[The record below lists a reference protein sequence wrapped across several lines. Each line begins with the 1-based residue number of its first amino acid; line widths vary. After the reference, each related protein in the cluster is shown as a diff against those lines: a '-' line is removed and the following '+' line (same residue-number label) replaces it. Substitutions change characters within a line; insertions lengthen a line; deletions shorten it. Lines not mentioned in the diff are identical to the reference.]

1 MDRRHFLRYSVAGL
15 SLPALVACGTDSTNT
30 TNSSSNSL
38 VSNSAQTSGTNILST
53 GNAADLIDV
62 KNPFPF
68 GVASGDPTSK
78 SIILWSAVVPKNS
91 SVEAIP
97 LLLEYVISPTELIDE
112 AQWVSLFTPNTTQ
125 TLGTFVAMRS
135 RDYTIKVDLGNEELY
150 KGVQFNQGKIAPLAP
165 NQFVYFRFVAGEFKS
180 RIGRSKTLP
189 AGKVNSCKYAVTS
202 CSNLPAGY
210 FSVYEMIRKEQLD
223 FVVHL
228 GDYLYEYGS
237 GQYGDGEALTRKGIA
252 RVPNPPKE
260 MISQQDYVLRHQ
272 QYKMDAD
279 LQALHGSHPM
289 ITVWDDHEITNDS
302 YKDGAENHNEGEG
315 DYQERKAKAIRAY
328 FNWMPLG
335 EKFPRQSTTME
346 PDSREVI
353 YRDFRVGDL
362 MDLIMLDTRIV
373 GRDKQASTPAVD
385 PARFDENR
393 NLIGFEQRKWLSSR
407 LYESKSNNSIWT
419 VLGQQVMFGQLNL
432 VEVPQVKV
440 LGQSLLGN
448 LVALN
453 MDQWDGYVAE
463 RNRVFNLIKDVGI
476 ENFVVLTGDI
486 HTSWAIELYENPL
499 ALLGGTGQRSLGV
512 ELVTPSVT
520 SPGFPDEVADA
531 VSAAIPAANPHIRYN
546 ELKTKGYVLVEMTRE
561 RMTATWKY
569 AQSITDEKMIGV
581 ENQSMRKRLVV
592 PVGTNK
598 FVEA

>member
-1 MDRRHFLRYSVAGL
+1 MDRRHFLRYSIAGL
-15 SLPALVACGTDSTNT
+15 SLPALVACGTDSTISNPTIDSGNT
-30 TNSSSNSL
+30 STVNIA
-38 VSNSAQTSGTNILST
+38 SASEMVDS
-53 GNAADLIDV
+53 

-78 SIILWSAVVPKNS
+78 SVILWSAVVPKNS
-91 SVEAIP
+91 SIEAIP
-97 LLLEYVISPTELIDE
+97 LRLEYVLSPNGLNDE
-112 AQWVSLFTPNTTQ
+112 AQWESLFTPTSIQ

-135 RDYTIKVDLGNEELY
+135 RDFTIKVDLGNEALY
-150 KGVQFNQGKIAPLAP
+150 NNVQFNQGKISALPA

-189 AGKVNSCKYAVTS
+189 SGTVGASKYAVTS

-237 GQYGDGEALTRKGIA
+237 GQYGDGEALTRKGVG

-272 QYKMDAD
+272 QYKMEAD

-289 ITVWDDHEITNDS
+289 ITVWDDHEITNDA

-335 EKFPRQSTTME
+335 EKFPRLANTME
-346 PDSREVI
+346 PDPREVI

-407 LYESKSNNSIWT
+407 LYESKANNSIWT

-531 VSAAIPAANPHIRYN
+531 VSAAIPVANPHIKYN
-546 ELKTKGYVLVEMTRE
+546 ELKTKGFVLVEMTRE
-561 RMTATWKY
+561 KMTATWKY
-569 AQSITDEKMIGV
+569 AQSITDEKLIGV
-581 ENQSMRKRLVV
+581 ENESMRKSYVV
-592 PVGTNK
+592 AVGSNK
-598 FVEA
+598 FTEA

>member
-15 SLPALVACGTDSTNT
+15 SLPALVACGTDTTNT
-30 TNSSSNSL
+30 VNNPTESSN
-38 VSNSAQTSGTNILST
+38 TSILSLA
-53 GNAADLIDV
+53 NAAELIDTS
-62 KNPFPF
+62 NPFPF

-78 SIILWSAVVPKNS
+78 SVILWSAVVPKNS
-91 SVEAIP
+91 SIDAIP
-97 LLLEYVISPTELIDE
+97 LQLEYVISPNLIDDE
-112 AQWVSLFTPNTTQ
+112 AQWVSLFTVASTQ
-125 TLGTFVAMRS
+125 SLGTFVAMRS
-135 RDYTIKVDLGNEELY
+135 RDFTIKVDLGNEDLY
-150 KGVQFNQGKIAPLAP
+150 KAVQFNQGKISALPA
-165 NQFVYFRFVAGEFKS
+165 NQFVYFRFVAGKFKS

-189 AGKVNSCKYAVTS
+189 TGTVNSCKYAVTS

-210 FSVYEMIRKEQLD
+210 FSTYEMIRKEQLD

-237 GQYGDGEALTRKGIA
+237 GQYGDGEALTRKGVA

-260 MISQQDYVLRHQ
+260 MVSQQDYVLRHQ

-315 DYQERKAKAIRAY
+315 DYQERKARAIRAY

-335 EKFPRQSTTME
+335 EKFPRQAITME
-346 PDSREVI
+346 PDPREVI

-407 LYESKSNNSIWT
+407 LYDSKANKTIWT

-463 RNRVFNLIKDVGI
+463 RNRVFNLIKDIGI

-531 VSAAIPAANPHIRYN
+531 VSAAIPVANPHIKYN
-546 ELKTKGYVLVEMTRE
+546 ELKTKGFVLVEMTRE
-561 RMTATWKY
+561 KMTATWKY
-569 AQSITDEKMIGV
+569 AQSITDEKLIGV

-592 PVGTNK
+592 SVGTNK